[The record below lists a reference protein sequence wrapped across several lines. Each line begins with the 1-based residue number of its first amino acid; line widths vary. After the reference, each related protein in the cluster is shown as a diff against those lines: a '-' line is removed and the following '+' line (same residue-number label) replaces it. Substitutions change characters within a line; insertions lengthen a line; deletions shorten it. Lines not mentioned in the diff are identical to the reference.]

1 MRRFLTLVSLLC
13 VAIPAGISIS
23 GCTRNPDANYCNG
36 AGYGLKITDVDYIT
50 LTPVVSGVSL
60 AFGQTQQ
67 IGSPTAKTC
76 KGTAASVASYV
87 YGTTNNQLLDIS
99 PSGNMCAGTWNRNTG
114 GGIANYTTCTKPN
127 PLPATNGLPYAIA
140 YVTASANSVT
150 SNPVQIYVHEQ
161 VTSVSLVTTPLSG
174 SGNQCFSQGQ
184 QATLDAE
191 ACFVS
196 NGTQYEL
203 CAPPSVATSGN
214 YACKGGLPPG
224 VTTVPDCTASI
235 GTFSYTVGTP
245 NIGTISTNTT
255 TNQVSITA
263 AQPGT
268 TVITAQIP
276 GTGSSAGYFST
287 CPPQSISLTF
297 PNGQKTGTVT
307 QGVTQNLTTTV
318 IDTAG
323 NPITGLS
330 LVYQSTDP
338 IDITAGSGGAITTN
352 FPGVA
357 SVYAICQPGSCNP
370 APINENG
377 LYGTGLPISSDAVT
391 ITTPGTASDFVWF
404 GAPGQSQYF
413 VPVELLTG
421 TVGSTVRLPYVP
433 NSMVEDKI
441 GNDLYF
447 GSSHE
452 LMIYS
457 TLNNTLAKQD
467 PSAPGVVLAVSPND
481 TTLLI
486 NDQQRQLFYIS
497 SGGITGTFGGMGTA
511 ASWTPDSQTLYITDS
526 SAANNLPANV
536 AAGITSHADM
546 LYVYN
551 PSTGFTAEKLTAA
564 SAANPGAENLA
575 ITIPSVGAF
584 LSGNPT
590 VAHTWCPI
598 GTVGNEASML
608 FYPQGPAP
616 DNTVNVDTDVLAATT
631 DGNHILGAAWSGGAI
646 TLSDIDVTIP
656 STPSDPGVPIPA
668 FNCLPPYPT
677 DTSLP
682 NGSTLSPLVLG
693 TPYTQSNIPVTA
705 SQVNQVVPS
714 PGSNLAF
721 VTYNPSAGSVGAASL
736 PFYLPGPAPQPGNP
750 PTAGAV
756 GSVKLTASGTT
767 VPTAPIFGVFSPD
780 SSYFFVS
787 TAGDDLIHY
796 ITIPANPSIA
806 NPPVDSQQIA
816 PSLPACAP
824 TDFGCA
830 FTTKA
835 PAPASGIVPATYI
848 AVKPRST
855 T

>member
-36 AGYGLKITDVDYIT
+36 QGYGLKITDVDYVT
-50 LTPVVSGVSL
+50 LTPVTAGVSI

-67 IGSPTAKTC
+67 IASPTAKTC
-76 KGTAASVASYV
+76 KGTTASVAAYT
-87 YGTTNNQLLDIS
+87 YGTSNNQLVDLS
-99 PSGNMCAGTWNRNTG
+99 PSGTMCAGTWNRNTG
-114 GGIANYTTCTKPN
+114 GGIANYTVCNKPD
-127 PLPATNGLPYAIA
+127 PLPTTNGLPYAIA

-150 SNPVQIYVHEQ
+150 SNPVQVYVHDQ

-174 SGNQCFSQGQ
+174 SGNQCFSQGT

-196 NGTQYEL
+196 NNTQYEL
-203 CAPPSVATSGN
+203 CAPPSVVASGKF
-214 YACKGGLPPG
+214 ACQGGPPPG
-224 VTTVPDCTASI
+224 VAASSIPDCTASI
-235 GTFSYTVGTP
+235 GTLSYIVGTP

-268 TVITAQIP
+268 TVITASVA
-276 GTGSSAGYFST
+276 GSGSSAGYFST
-287 CPPQSISLTF
+287 CPPKSINVTLA
-297 PNGQKTGTVT
+297 NGETSGTVT
-307 QGVTQNLTTTV
+307 QGVTQSLTTSV

-323 NPITGLS
+323 NPITGLA
-330 LVYQSTDP
+330 LTYQSTDP

-352 FPGVA
+352 FPGIA
-357 SVYAICQPGSCNP
+357 SVYAVCEPGSCNP
-370 APINENG
+370 APINEYG
-377 LYGTGLPISSDAVT
+377 LYGTGLSISSNPVK
-391 ITTPGTASDFVWF
+391 ITTPGTASDYVWF

-413 VPVELLTG
+413 VPIELLTG

-433 NSMVEDKI
+433 NSMVEDRI

-452 LMIYS
+452 LMIYQ
-457 TLNNTLAKQD
+457 TLNNTLAKAD
-467 PSAPGVVLAVSPND
+467 TTAPGVVLAVSPND

-486 NDQQRQLFYIS
+486 NDQERQLFYLYNA
-497 SGGITGTFGGMGTA
+497 SGGITGTFGGMGTS

-526 SAANNLPANV
+526 SAANV
-536 AAGITSHADM
+536 GGVTGHTDT

-551 PSTGFTAEKLTAA
+551 ANTGFTSIPLAA
-564 SAANPGAENLA
+564 SSATNPGAQNLA
-575 ITIPSVGAF
+575 ITIPGVGAF

-590 VAHTWCPI
+590 VAHTWCPS
-598 GTVGNEASML
+598 GTVGSEASML

-616 DNTVNVDTDVLAATT
+616 DNTVTADTDVLAATT
-631 DGNHILGAAWSGGAI
+631 DGNHILGASVPASGGPI
-646 TLSDIDVTIP
+646 TLSDIGVSIP
-656 STPSDPGVPIPA
+656 SL
-668 FNCLPPYPT
+668 NCLPSNVS

-682 NGSTLSPLVLG
+682 NGASLSPLVLG
-693 TPYTQSNIPVTA
+693 TTLNQAQIPAPA
-705 SQVNQVVPS
+705 SVVNQVVPS

-721 VTYNPSAGSVGAASL
+721 VTYNPAAGSTAAASL
-736 PFYLPGPAPQPGNP
+736 PYYLPGTGGA
-750 PTAGAV
+750 AGTV
-756 GSVKLTASGTT
+756 GSVPLTASGGTA
-767 VPTAPIFGVFSPD
+767 PTAPIFGAFSPD

-787 TAGDDLIHY
+787 TAGDNMIHY
-796 ITIPANPSIA
+796 ITIPADPSTA
-806 NPPVDSQQIA
+806 TPPVDSQQIA
-816 PSLPACAP
+816 PNLPACAP
-824 TDFGCA
+824 TDEGCT
-830 FTTKA
+830 FTTKS
-835 PAPASGIVPATYI
+835 PAPPSGIVPATYI